1 MPPEKLNLHQLP
13 DRLAISAVVELAD
26 DQDGD
31 ADRRFVAR
39 LLTYGETTGDWRNL
53 SFAEGSIDPD
63 DGPVPLAYAHK
74 IGAGLFGGKPL
85 IVGRSVRLWD
95 EDGAAFGEFEVS
107 TTDTADEV
115 WTLISDGSLTAV
127 SVGVQFVEYT
137 LNEEDDSVTVLKAEL
152 LEVSVVPIPAMRSAR
167 IVKNQDRELVTLA
180 SDPGEAAMPEKE
192 SNPTP
197 DSTIEERL
205 SSLEDVVRAQA
216 AEPAGLPTTGTAR
229 GGQFANLGEVFTT
242 VATLD
247 KGGRGAGVG
256 DPVVAKDKLGKLLE
270 DGHIY
275 FTPNGLRMIDV
286 FAFEDGTIS
295 DAATDPDAK
304 DGLLKL
310 LRNGRVISN
319 FFAKGDLDT
328 VPGAS
333 VPTRKQSEKALVD
346 YQSENGAVA
355 SNKVEVTA
363 NSFPKATLAG
373 GQGMSLQARDW
384 SQPSFMDEVLEDLVE
399 AYGEKVNEEVTNG
412 AGTTGPPQ
420 KVKGITVAQA
430 ARINAGGASEA
441 ARAKAFVTSVATA
454 KGDVYGGSKRWPGV
468 AFANGDTLAIIEGW
482 TDADGRPVLA
492 TDGPSNAIGTLDG
505 PSPAGRIRGLNV
517 YADDSVG
524 ANLMIT
530 SSFRDA
536 KLWESQS
543 SPIQIGLTYPDVLT
557 VDVAVYGY
565 LAVAIRRPNAFAVIE
580 RIGIAAA

>member
-1 MPPEKLNLHQLP
+1 MTPRKLNLSHLP
-13 DRLAISAVVELAD
+13 DRIELSAIVELAD
-26 DQDGD
+26 DQDGN
-31 ADRRFVAR
+31 ADRRFTAR

-53 SFAEGSIDPD
+53 SFAEGSINP
-63 DGPVPLAYAHK
+63 DGPVPLAYAHLT
-74 IGAGLFGGKPL
+74 GGGFFGGEPV
-85 IVGRSVRLWD
+85 IVGKSIEFWD

-107 TTDTADEV
+107 TTEKADEI
-115 WTLISDGSLTAV
+115 WTLITDGSLTAV
-127 SVGVQFVEYT
+127 SVGVQLIEYT
-137 LNEEDDSVTVLKAEL
+137 LNEEAESVTVLDAEL

-180 SDPGEAAMPEKE
+180 ADPGEKAMEE
-192 SNPTP
+192 GTPTDP
-197 DSTIEERL
+197 TIEERL
-205 SSLEDVVRAQA
+205 ATIEDVVRAQA
-216 AEPAGLPTTGTAR
+216 TTEPEGGLPTTGKAR
-229 GGQFANLGEVFTT
+229 GGQFRNLGELFTT

-247 KGGRGAGVG
+247 KGGRGSQLG
-256 DPVVAKDKLGKLLE
+256 DPVVARDKLGKLLE
-270 DGHIY
+270 DGHVY
-275 FTPNGLRMIDV
+275 FTPNGMRMIDV
-286 FAFEDGTIS
+286 FAFEDGTIA

-310 LRNGRVISN
+310 LRNGRVTSN

-333 VPTRKQSEKALVD
+333 VPSRDQSEQALVD

-399 AYGEKVNEEVTNG
+399 AYGEKVNEEVVNG
-412 AGTTGPPQ
+412 AGTAGPPQ
-420 KVKGITVAQA
+420 KVEGITVAQA
-430 ARINAGGASEA
+430 ARINAGGADTA
-441 ARAKAFVTSVATA
+441 ARAIAFVASVAEA
-454 KGDVYGGSKRWPGV
+454 KGDVYGGSKRWPSV
-468 AFANGDTLAIIEGW
+468 AFANGDTLALIEGW
-482 TDADGRPVLA
+482 TDSDGRPLLA
-492 TDGPSNAIGTLDG
+492 TDGASNAIGTTDG
-505 PSPAGRIRGLNV
+505 PSPAGRIRGLTV
-517 YADDSVG
+517 YADDAVG
-524 ANLMIT
+524 ANLMIV

-565 LAVAIRRPNAFAVIE
+565 LAVAIRRPDAFAVIE
-580 RIGIAAA
+580 RIGIAAS